1 SAANF
6 MTRTTTLLGAAF
18 LVTSVTLTIMN
29 KSATKPADS
38 LMQDGRT
45 KDGIPT
51 KGIDLSVPAAPTN
64 AIVPVP
70 AAPAG
75 GIPASAPSAPQPA
88 PLFPAKP
95 AAPATEPTPEEKK

>member
-1 SAANF
+1 

-29 KSATKPADS
+29 KSVSKPADS

-51 KGIDLSVPAAPTN
+51 KGIDLSVPTAPTN
-64 AIVPVP
+64 AIAPIP

-75 GIPASAPSAPQPA
+75 GIPASAPSAPQPV
-88 PLFPAKP
+88 PLFPATP
-95 AAPATEPTPEEKK
+95 AAPATEPTPAEKK